1 MQVLEG
7 KGRISYFGV
16 EEKADSGKRLLFV
29 GYYCLE
35 WYAGAFL
42 GCKSVY
48 YATAVNLQYLKYLVC
63 SDGFHHGGHWHA
75 YRLMR

>member
-1 MQVLEG
+1 MLEG

-16 EEKADSGKRLLFV
+16 EEKADSGRRLLFV

-35 WYAGAFL
+35 WYTGAFL

-48 YATAVNLQYLKYLVC
+48 YATVVHFQYLKHLVC
-63 SDGFHHGGHWHA
+63 YGTHHGGHWQV
-75 YRLMR
+75 YCLVR